1 MAAEDDNPSATESPA
16 AQRQKRPPVTID
28 LEAETVPPP
37 ADAEPQPAPP
47 AEEPSSGRP
56 ADPPASSARSL
67 LPLAAAAIA
76 GGVVGG
82 IVAAF
87 LFAPPNDTVTDAST
101 DSRFATV
108 ASRLDAL
115 EAKVAQASPA
125 SATPAI
131 DPARIEALEK
141 SIAGL
146 QAQPPAAAVQ
156 SAPPTDLA
164 PIEQRLAALESRPVA
179 APAPAVD
186 LAPLE
191 QRLEQMAAR
200 VADIEANPPSDPATE
215 AAART
220 IALIA
225 LRQAAAS
232 EKPFAPELDAVRT
245 LGSDE
250 PALAALEPF
259 AGEAT
264 PSAAA
269 LQASFPDFA
278 ERMRVASTQVDPEAG
293 ILDRLGASASALVSV
308 KPSGP
313 VAGTSTTAIVSR
325 MEAAVA
331 KGDLSAAITESEALD
346 APAKSVLA
354 PWAEAAKRR
363 VAIDAALATLG
374 SGPAAPSK

>member
-28 LEAETVPPP
+28 LEAESVPPP
-37 ADAEPQPAPP
+37 ADAEPQPASAPVEAAP
-47 AEEPSSGRP
+47 DRP
-56 ADPPASSARSL
+56 ADPPASPARSL

-87 LFAPPNDTVTDAST
+87 LFAPPTDTVTDASI
-101 DSRFATV
+101 DSRFATI

-115 EAKVAQASPA
+115 EAKLAEAGPTA
-125 SATPAI
+125 ATPTV
-131 DPARIEALEK
+131 DPARLDELEK
-141 SIAGL
+141 SVAAL
-146 QAQPPAAAVQ
+146 QAAPPAPASS
-156 SAPPTDLA
+156 SAPDLT
-164 PIEQRLAALESRPVA
+164 PIEQRLAALENRPA
-179 APAPAVD
+179 AEPAPTVD
-186 LAPLE
+186 LAPIE

-220 IALIA
+220 ISLTA

-245 LGSDE
+245 LGGDE
-250 PALAALEPF
+250 PALAALAPF
-259 AGEAT
+259 AGQAT

-278 ERMRVASTQVDPEAG
+278 ERIRVASRQVDPEAG
-293 ILDRLGASASALVSV
+293 ILDRLGASASALVTV

-313 VAGTSTTAIVSR
+313 VAGTSATAIVSR
-325 MEAAVA
+325 MEDDVA
-331 KGDLSAAITESEALD
+331 KGDLSAALTEGEALD
-346 APAKSVLA
+346 GPAKAVLA

-363 VAIDAALATLG
+363 IAIDAALATLG
-374 SGPAAPSK
+374 SGAAAPSK

>member
-47 AEEPSSGRP
+47 ADEPSSGRP

-115 EAKVAQASPA
+115 EAKVSQAPTA
-125 SATPAI
+125 ATPAI

-141 SIAGL
+141 SVAAL
-146 QAQPPAAAVQ
+146 QTSPPAAAAVQ
-156 SAPPTDLA
+156 AAPATDLA

-179 APAPAVD
+179 EPAPTVD

-220 IALIA
+220 IALTA

-250 PALAALEPF
+250 PALAALAPF

-331 KGDLSAAITESEALD
+331 KGDLSAALAESEALD

-363 VAIDAALATLG
+363 VAIDGALATLG
-374 SGPAAPSK
+374 SGPAAASK

>member
-37 ADAEPQPAPP
+37 ADAEPQPAPA
-47 AEEPSSGRP
+47 AEEPPSERP
-56 ADPPASSARSL
+56 ADPPASAARSL

-115 EAKVAQASPA
+115 EAKVSQAPTA
-125 SATPAI
+125 ATPAI
-131 DPARIEALEK
+131 DPARLDALEK
-141 SIAGL
+141 SVAAL
-146 QAQPPAAAVQ
+146 QASPSATTSSGPP
-156 SAPPTDLA
+156 DLA
-164 PIEQRLAALESRPVA
+164 PIEQRLTALENRPVA
-179 APAPAVD
+179 EPAPAVD

-220 IALIA
+220 IALTA

-245 LGSDE
+245 LGSND
-250 PALAALEPF
+250 PALAALAPF

-264 PSAAA
+264 PSAGA

-331 KGDLSAAITESEALD
+331 KGDLSAALAESEALD

-374 SGPAAPSK
+374 SGAAAPSK

>member
-28 LEAETVPPP
+28 LEAEAVPPP
-37 ADAEPQPAPP
+37 TDAEPQPAPTA
-47 AEEPSSGRP
+47 AEPLSERP

-115 EAKVAQASPA
+115 EAKVSQAPTA
-125 SATPAI
+125 ATPAI
-131 DPARIEALEK
+131 DPARLEALEK
-141 SIAGL
+141 SVAAL
-146 QAQPPAAAVQ
+146 QAQP
-156 SAPPTDLA
+156 SATTSSAPTDLA
-164 PIEQRLAALESRPVA
+164 PIEQRLTALESRPVA
-179 APAPAVD
+179 EPAPAVD

-220 IALIA
+220 IALTA

-250 PALAALEPF
+250 PALAALAPF

-331 KGDLSAAITESEALD
+331 KGDLSSALAEGEALD

-374 SGPAAPSK
+374 SAAGAPSK